1 LETSFWLLISR
12 IEIVI
17 ENFNFEMCPAFA
29 FSLQLP
35 KLTDNSS
42 YRVLSLPTSLRLK
55 SREMDARV
63 STWKERIENA
73 LEEQVSCWL
82 ELLTVLHL

>member
-1 LETSFWLLISR
+1 LETSFWLLIST
-12 IEIVI
+12 IQIAT
-17 ENFNFEMCPAFA
+17 ENFNFEMCPEFG

-35 KLTDNSS
+35 KLTDTSS
-42 YRVLSLPTSLRLK
+42 YRVLSLPTLLRLK
-55 SREMDARV
+55 SREMDAQV
-63 STWKERIENA
+63 STWKERIQNA

>member
-1 LETSFWLLISR
+1 
-12 IEIVI
+12 VI

-42 YRVLSLPTSLRLK
+42 YRMLSLPASLRLK
-55 SREMDARV
+55 SRVRWMLEFQHGKKELRRH
-63 STWKERIENA
+63 WKSRFVAGLNCLQFCIY
-73 LEEQVSCWL
+73 
-82 ELLTVLHL
+82 ELV